1 MTNKLTYPCR
11 LLWAGLVVLL
21 ALGVGAH
28 ASNVRDLD
36 PKLQRIVA
44 CMIRTAKRL
53 PGVDHVRLTL
63 TDSQS
68 VFNGGPSWLHP
79 LVSYRATERPGDG
92 YVVTFDAARS
102 GVPGNYEYSF
112 SANLPGLALPGQRPS
127 DWKSGDVIGLWRS
140 RCRAEA
146 SAVFN

>member
-1 MTNKLTYPCR
+1 MTNKLTCLFR
-11 LLWAGLVVLL
+11 LLWAGLVVLS
-21 ALGVGAH
+21 ASGAGAH
-28 ASNVRDLD
+28 APNARDLD

-44 CMIRTAKRL
+44 CMIRTAKRV
-53 PGVDHVRLTL
+53 PGVDQVRLTL

-68 VFNGGPSWLHP
+68 VFNGGPNWLHP
-79 LVSYRATERPGDG
+79 LVSYRATERPADS
-92 YVVTFDAARS
+92 YVVAFDAARS

-112 SANLPGLALPGQRPS
+112 LADLPGIVSVGRRPS

-140 RCRAEA
+140 RCRASA